1 MELNNDQT
9 SFINTCAHTLV
20 IGGPG
25 SGKTT
30 VSIFKAAHS
39 AENKIQKGQKVLFL
53 SFARPTIARV
63 VEAIEQEHNL
73 PKEIRNRIEVET
85 YHAFFWRLL
94 KTHSY
99 LIGLPRNLN
108 LLTPPEE
115 AIKLS
120 SIRDSHGR
128 DDNLT
133 KSELLNKKSSINTER
148 LRLAE
153 DEGLICFDL
162 FAPMVCKLIK
172 KSFKIRKI
180 IANRYPI
187 IILDEFQDTDSDQW
201 EIIKELGAECVLIA
215 LADPEQ
221 RIYEWKGADPNRIDH
236 YTKAFSPTVFDFGN
250 NNYRSDGTDILL
262 FANEILKGNFS
273 KTSYKGIAVEKY
285 TPNKNQ
291 AITKLVTEV
300 YQARER
306 LINSGNKKWSLAI
319 LVPTKKMTRNIS
331 DALNHPPGA
340 LSPIHHSSVIDMEPV
355 ILASELLAFCL
366 QSAGDVNGSFEN
378 FIELLA
384 SFFEGRGGD
393 KPNKKDLSE
402 ALNIRDKHNKIFKQG
417 QKMNDS
423 SILKP
428 IYDFWSQVKN
438 MSLSGNP
445 EKDWVEIRSALE
457 SANSTRLNE
466 VGTEVRF
473 ARFIERGEVLRIKLA
488 EVWRDRGYYDNALS
502 LVRDAFVTEHFS
514 SSSKPESGVI
524 VMNMHKAKGKQFD
537 EVIMYES
544 KPNVV
549 KGKIVSNYERFV
561 WNNNPASLNDGA
573 RYNMRV
579 SITRGKSRVTILT
592 PENNPCI
599 LLPDIYT

>member
-1 MELNNDQT
+1 MKLNNDQT
-9 SFINTCAHTLV
+9 NFVNADGHTLV

-30 VSIFKAAHS
+30 VSIFKAS
-39 AENKIQKGQKVLFL
+39 YSVENKIQKGQKILFL
-53 SFARPTIARV
+53 SFARPTVARV
-63 VEAIEQEHNL
+63 IEAIEYEHSL
-73 PKEIRNRIEVET
+73 PKEIRAHIEVET

-94 KTHSY
+94 KTHGY
-99 LIGLPRNLN
+99 LIGLPRSLN
-108 LLTPPEE
+108 ILTPSDE
-115 AIKLS
+115 AIRLS
-120 SIRDSHGR
+120 AIRDSHGR
-128 DDNLT
+128 DVNL
-133 KSELLNKKSSINTER
+133 SEAELLKKNTSISSEQ
-148 LRLAE
+148 LRLAK

-162 FAPMVCKLIK
+162 FAPMVSELIK
-172 KSFKIRKI
+172 KSAKIRKI

-187 IILDEFQDTDSDQW
+187 IILDEFQDTDADQW
-201 EIIKELGAECVLIA
+201 NIVKELGDKCELIA

-236 YTKAFSPTVFDFGN
+236 YSKAFSPAVFDFGN
-250 NNYRSDGTDILL
+250 NNYRSNGTDILL
-262 FANEILKGNFS
+262 FANEILKGIFS
-273 KTSYKGIAVEKY
+273 KTNYEGIVVEKY
-285 TPNKNQ
+285 APNKNQ

-300 YQARER
+300 YLARKR
-306 LINSGNKKWSLAI
+306 LIDSGNKKWSLAI

-331 DALNHPPGA
+331 DVLNHPPGT
-340 LSPIHHSSVIDMEPV
+340 LSPIHHSSVIDMEPI

-366 QSAGDVNGSFEN
+366 QSAGDTNSSFEN

-393 KPNKKDLSE
+393 KPTKKDLSE
-402 ALNIRDKHNKIFKQG
+402 AINIRDKYNKIFKQN
-417 QKMNDS
+417 QKMPDS

-428 IYDFWSQVKN
+428 IHDFWSQVRN
-438 MSLSGNP
+438 LTLSGNP

-457 SANSTRLNE
+457 SANSPRLKE

-473 ARFIERGEVLRIKLA
+473 ARFIERGESLRIKLA
-488 EVWRDRGYYDNALS
+488 EVWRDKGHYENALS
-502 LVRDAFVTEHFS
+502 LIRDAFVKEHFS

-561 WNNNPASLNDGA
+561 WNNDPASLNDGA

-592 PENNPCI
+592 PSNNPCI
-599 LLPDIYT
+599 LIPNL